1 MVVYS
6 WDVIWERKCRQYFWL
21 CAFKHMRLH
30 HFPKFFSVIFYW
42 QRLKSVSLS
51 MALIKS
57 SARIWRITSD
67 ICLISLQNIT
77 KMRTI
82 ESSWWWWWWR
92 ELFSDWQPPPPL
104 LLLWKF
110 WPNFTIFSL
119 AVSIGPRSWKQLKQ
133 NFGNMRKILCGKNS
147 RKFFSGS
154 GPKSDKI
161 IETWQQW
168 FDLRWLIIGSWQTSV
183 HHDDEV

>member
-30 HFPKFFSVIFYW
+30 HFPKFFSVIFYS

-119 AVSIGPRSWKQLKQ
+119 AVSIGLRSWNQ
-133 NFGNMRKILCGKNS
+133 ILETCE
-147 RKFFSGS
+147 KFFVGKIPASFFLAAAQSQIRLLKLGS
-154 GPKSDKI
+154 N
-161 IETWQQW
+161 
-168 FDLRWLIIGSWQTSV
+168 DLI
-183 HHDDEV
+183 